1 MFTGLIESVGA
12 VESLTPTA
20 SGFRIAIRAAM
31 TPELRLGE
39 SVAVNGVCL
48 TVTGAAS
55 GLWFADVGP
64 ETVRVTTLGSLPAGT
79 SVNLERSMPADGR
92 FGGHLVQGHVDGVGT
107 IEQVRQDGESHWMTV
122 AYAAGLRPLFVLKG
136 AVCLDGISLT
146 VAGLA
151 GPRFDVMV
159 IPFTWTHTNLCD
171 RRPGDR
177 VNIECDLVGKYVARA
192 VEIFGHASGTGG

>member
-12 VESLTPTA
+12 VESLTPAA
-20 SGFRIAIRAAM
+20 SGFRVGIRAAM
-31 TPELRLGE
+31 APELRPGE
-39 SVAVNGVCL
+39 SVAANGVCL
-48 TVTGAAS
+48 TVTSVTGHV
-55 GLWFADVGP
+55 WFADVGP
-64 ETVRVTTLGSLPAGT
+64 ETVRVTTLGSLAAGT

-107 IEQVRQDGESHWMTV
+107 VEQVRQDGDSHWMTV
-122 AYAAGLRPLFVLKG
+122 EYDAALRPLFVPKG

-151 GPRFDVMV
+151 GARLDVMV

-192 VEIFGHASGTGG
+192 AEIFGHASGTGG